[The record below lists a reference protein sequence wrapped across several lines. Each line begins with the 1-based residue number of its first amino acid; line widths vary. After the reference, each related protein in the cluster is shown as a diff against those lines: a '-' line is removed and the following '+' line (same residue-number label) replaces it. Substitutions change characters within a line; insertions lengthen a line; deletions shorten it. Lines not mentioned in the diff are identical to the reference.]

1 MSNRSLLGPV
11 PLLQADVQ
19 INSERRQRS
28 NLAQQGFLST
38 SGSRVESLTTAPGD
52 ITLSGRLRPP
62 IPVNQV
68 PIVAAELEELAAGD
82 IGPVALTGADLIERR
97 KSDGYY
103 HIEDGTVQPA
113 HPERPEVQQYEVS
126 LTRAGG
132 RGSHYRAVRIRPQT
146 VESPIT
152 GSQSSDVPLYI
163 SSFSGKQQL
172 YNPDTGSTTGLDPST
187 SVDSDQGDLLK
198 IAPPQAS
205 NEERLIIY
213 DAAYGLDIVGQ
224 YVFDDRGFASKTD
237 ADNNRQWQTVFDPSH
252 DLQGNRRLVISTQR
266 LRVFLSGLTSPD
278 IKAEIYNQNQ
288 QEWLSLT
295 IPTTDWE
302 ILDVDLKR
310 VGLHSAS
317 VQVRFQDTTTPSDV
331 RAVNLYFAFGSPF
344 AIAGVPPTESATIP
358 SGITDRLVPIA
369 RAADAEQ
376 TILQPERTLVPKRE
390 VRK

>member
-1 MSNRSLLGPV
+1 MSERSLLGPV
-11 PLLQADVQ
+11 PLLQSDVQ
-19 INSERRQRS
+19 LNTERRQRS

-52 ITLSGRLRPP
+52 ITLSGQLRPP

-82 IGPVALTGADLIERR
+82 IGPVALSSAEFTERR

-132 RGSHYRAVRIRPQT
+132 RGSHYRAVRTRPQT
-146 VESPIT
+146 VNSPIT
-152 GSQSSDVPLYI
+152 GSDPPDVPVYYTSL
-163 SSFSGKQQL
+163 SAKQQL
-172 YNPDTGSTTGLDPST
+172 YNPDSGAVTGLDPGT
-187 SVDSDQGDLLK
+187 AIDSDTGNLYK
-198 IAPPQAS
+198 ETPPQAS
-205 NEERLIIY
+205 NEERLVLYDTSYNFDII
-213 DAAYGLDIVGQ
+213 GL
-224 YVFDDRGFASKTD
+224 YVFDDKNFNSKTD
-237 ADNNRQWQTVFDPSH
+237 ADGNRQWQAVFDPSH
-252 DLQGNRRLVISTQR
+252 DLQGTPRFVISTQR
-266 LRVFLSGLTSPD
+266 LRVYLTGLDSPD
-278 IKAEIYNQNQ
+278 IEAERYDAASGS
-288 QEWLSLT
+288 WSSVS

-310 VGLHSAS
+310 VGLHSTS
-317 VQVRFQDTTTPSDV
+317 VQVRFRDTTTPSDV
-331 RAVNLYFAFGSPF
+331 RTVNLYFSFGAESL
-344 AIAGVPPTESATIP
+344 IVGVPPTESATIP
-358 SGITDRLVPIA
+358 PGITDRLVPIA

>member
-11 PLLQADVQ
+11 PLLQSDVQ
-19 INSERRQRS
+19 INSERRQRA

-62 IPVNQV
+62 IPINQV

-82 IGPVALTGADLIERR
+82 IGPVSLTGSQVTERR

-113 HPERPEVQQYEVS
+113 HPERREVQQYEVS

-163 SSFSGKQQL
+163 SALAEKLQV
-172 YNPDTGSTTGLDPST
+172 YNPESGSTTGLVPGSP
-187 SVDSDQGDLLK
+187 VNSDQGDLLK
-198 IAPPQAS
+198 ITSPQTS
-205 NEERLIIY
+205 NEERLILY
-213 DAAYGLDIVGQ
+213 DIAYKRDIRGL
-224 YVFDDRGFASKTD
+224 YVFDDRGADSKTD
-237 ADNNRQWQTVFDPSH
+237 ADNNRQWQAVFDPSH

-266 LRVFLSGLTSPD
+266 LRVFLSGSTSPD

-288 QEWLSLT
+288 EEWLPLT
-295 IPTTDWE
+295 IQTTDWE

-317 VQVRFQDTTTPSDV
+317 VQLRFQDTTARSDV

-344 AIAGVPPTESATIP
+344 AIVGVPPTESATIP
-358 SGITDRLVPIA
+358 PGITDRLVPIA